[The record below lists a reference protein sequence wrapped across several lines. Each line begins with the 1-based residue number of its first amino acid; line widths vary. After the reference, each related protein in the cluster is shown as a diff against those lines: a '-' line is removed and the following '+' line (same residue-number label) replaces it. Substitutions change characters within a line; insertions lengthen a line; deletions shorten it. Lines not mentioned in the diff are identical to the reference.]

1 MRAARLLSSVAAAL
15 LAAGCAGMGMVEVPV
30 ETPIRPKI
38 DASPFARVYV
48 AGFVSGGSEDVDTN
62 LETVR
67 LLRSQ
72 LKNKANMR
80 VIEADVLP
88 LMDVAKTAAADAA
101 AGAPPATGDKAGP
114 LVIRDEKDIQPF
126 EKVFEDKDYWK
137 KVGQE
142 YQGPLI
148 VTGSVIFVP
157 HQRSGY
163 VQKEQ
168 EEYDSFGRRSV
179 VPVRTYMDRKGY
191 ILEAQVRLHRRPH
204 GGNAL
209 LRDVPRGDPLQRRA
223 EHAGPVVVLRADGP
237 APALVPGHAQ
247 QPDHQGHPG
256 PAQVGPA
263 GPSAARGL
271 APGWPGIPVFW

>member
-88 LMDVAKTAAADAA
+88 LMDVAKASAADAA
-101 AGAPPATGDKAGP
+101 PGAPPATGDKAGP

-191 ILEAQVRLHRRPH
+191 ILKPKFVFIDGRTGETLYSETFREEILY
-204 GGNAL
+204 NAE
-209 LRDVPRGDPLQRRA
+209 QST
-223 EHAGPVVVLRADGP
+223 
-237 APALVPGHAQ
+237 PALSSYFELM
-247 QPDHQGHPG
+247 DRLL
-256 PAQVGPA
+256 
-263 GPSAARGL
+263 PSFL
-271 APGWPGIPVFW
+271 ATLSSQTIKGTRVLLK